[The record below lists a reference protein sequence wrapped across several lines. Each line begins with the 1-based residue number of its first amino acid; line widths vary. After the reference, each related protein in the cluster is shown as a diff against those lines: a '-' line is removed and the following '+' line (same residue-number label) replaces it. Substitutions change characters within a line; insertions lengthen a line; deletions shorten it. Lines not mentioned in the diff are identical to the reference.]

1 MRVLVV
7 EDEKRLAE
15 ALKEILKEER
25 YIVDV
30 VNDGEN
36 GYDYAKSQIY
46 DAIIL
51 DIMLPKMNGLDV
63 VRRLRREHISTPVLL
78 LTARET
84 VGDRV
89 EGLDAGADDY
99 LTRPFAPQE
108 LLARLRAM
116 TRRHGEVILDEMS
129 YGDLTLRLDAYQ
141 LCRKER
147 SVRLSIRE
155 FEIMRLLM
163 SNPRMVL
170 PKEEI
175 LLKVWGAESKAEDN
189 NVEVYISFLRKK
201 LFYLGSSVE
210 IAIIRKVGY
219 YLKGDQTP

>member
-99 LTRPFAPQE
+99 LTKPFAPQE

-201 LFYLGSSVE
+201 LFSLGSSVE

>member
-99 LTRPFAPQE
+99 LTKPFAPQE

-201 LFYLGSSVE
+201 LFYLGSSVGT
-210 IAIIRKVGY
+210 AIIRKDGY
-219 YLKGDQTP
+219 

>member
-99 LTRPFAPQE
+99 LTKPFAPQE

-141 LCRKER
+141 LCRKE
-147 SVRLSIRE
+147 
-155 FEIMRLLM
+155 
-163 SNPRMVL
+163 
-170 PKEEI
+170 
-175 LLKVWGAESKAEDN
+175 
-189 NVEVYISFLRKK
+189 
-201 LFYLGSSVE
+201 
-210 IAIIRKVGY
+210 
-219 YLKGDQTP
+219 

>member
-99 LTRPFAPQE
+99 LTKPFAPQE

>member
-99 LTRPFAPQE
+99 LTKPFAPQE

-147 SVRLSIRE
+147 SVRLSTRE

>member
-63 VRRLRREHISTPVLL
+63 VRRLRREHISTPVLCS
-78 LTARET
+78 RHE
-84 VGDRV
+84 
-89 EGLDAGADDY
+89 
-99 LTRPFAPQE
+99 RP
-108 LLARLRAM
+108 
-116 TRRHGEVILDEMS
+116 
-129 YGDLTLRLDAYQ
+129 
-141 LCRKER
+141 
-147 SVRLSIRE
+147 
-155 FEIMRLLM
+155 
-163 SNPRMVL
+163 
-170 PKEEI
+170 
-175 LLKVWGAESKAEDN
+175 
-189 NVEVYISFLRKK
+189 
-201 LFYLGSSVE
+201 
-210 IAIIRKVGY
+210 
-219 YLKGDQTP
+219 

>member
-99 LTRPFAPQE
+99 LTKPFAPQE

-129 YGDLTLRLDAYQ
+129 YGDMTLRLDAYQ

>member
-30 VNDGEN
+30 VNDGES

-99 LTRPFAPQE
+99 LTKPFAPQE

-219 YLKGDQTP
+219 YLKGDRTP

>member
-15 ALKEILKEER
+15 TLKEILKEER

-30 VNDGEN
+30 VNDGES

-99 LTRPFAPQE
+99 LTKPFAPQE
-108 LLARLRAM
+108 MLARLRAM

-210 IAIIRKVGY
+210 IATIRKVGY

>member
-1 MRVLVV
+1 M
-7 EDEKRLAE
+7 
-15 ALKEILKEER
+15 
-25 YIVDV
+25 
-30 VNDGEN
+30 
-36 GYDYAKSQIY
+36 
-46 DAIIL
+46 
-51 DIMLPKMNGLDV
+51 
-63 VRRLRREHISTPVLL
+63 

-99 LTRPFAPQE
+99 LTKPFAPQE

>member
-99 LTRPFAPQE
+99 LTKPFAPQE

-147 SVRLSIRE
+147 SVRLRIRE

>member
-99 LTRPFAPQE
+99 LTKPFAPQE

-116 TRRHGEVILDEMS
+116 TRRHGEAILDEMS

>member
-99 LTRPFAPQE
+99 LTKPFAPQE

-219 YLKGDQTP
+219 YLK

>member
-99 LTRPFAPQE
+99 LTKPFAPQE

-201 LFYLGSSVE
+201 LFYFRVLRGNCDNS
-210 IAIIRKVGY
+210 
-219 YLKGDQTP
+219 

>member
-99 LTRPFAPQE
+99 LTKPFAPQE

-175 LLKVWGAESKAEDN
+175 LLKVWGSGIEGRGQQRGGIYFLFAKEALLFRVLRGNCDN
-189 NVEVYISFLRKK
+189 S
-201 LFYLGSSVE
+201 
-210 IAIIRKVGY
+210 
-219 YLKGDQTP
+219 

>member
-99 LTRPFAPQE
+99 LTKPFAPQE

-210 IAIIRKVGY
+210 IATIRKVGY